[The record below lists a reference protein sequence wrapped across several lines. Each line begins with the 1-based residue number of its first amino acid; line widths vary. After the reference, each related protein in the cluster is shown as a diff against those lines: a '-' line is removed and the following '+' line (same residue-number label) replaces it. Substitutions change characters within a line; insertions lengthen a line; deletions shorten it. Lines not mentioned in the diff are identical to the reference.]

1 MSVMEKKIL
10 KMEER
15 ENQLLERLKN
25 SQQLE
30 AEQFSRLE
38 EAIQGA
44 TDAYQRWQEE
54 MSWIEKPSFEKWPL
68 KNKYNTTAKTD
79 FKQEE
84 KTERKRRRARR
95 K

>member
-38 EAIQGA
+38 EAI
-44 TDAYQRWQEE
+44 
-54 MSWIEKPSFEKWPL
+54 
-68 KNKYNTTAKTD
+68 
-79 FKQEE
+79 
-84 KTERKRRRARR
+84 
-95 K
+95 